1 MSYHRL
7 RRRLTRTLTLAHFR
21 HCISIAMRALSAC
34 LYALCLCCTEQQQL
48 SRGRRQRRNS
58 AECASQV
65 ENRRTA
71 GLTHTHTGRL
81 TLQPTSQLRSNSD
94 QLNNRSESRSG
105 CQPTE
110 VGCIA
115 KCVLQCCCCCQ
126 QQMESCPVPNTDMN
140 QVKVVVCPKR
150 AKNSQRGRFRSSVTK
165 SCDCVAAINCKL
177 ILRNTDKVYSYT
189 LLVRK

>member
-1 MSYHRL
+1 MLVSL
-7 RRRLTRTLTLAHFR
+7 LCA
-21 HCISIAMRALSAC
+21 CAVQSSSSSSAEDGDKDAIVQ
-34 LYALCLCCTEQQQL
+34 Y
-48 SRGRRQRRNS
+48 NS
-58 AECASQV
+58 ALHKW
-65 ENRRTA
+65 RTDVQQ
-71 GLTHTHTGRL
+71 GSHTHTGRL

-140 QVKVVVCPKR
+140 QVKVVMFVCPKR

-177 ILRNTDKVYSYT
+177 IPRNTDKVYSYT
-189 LLVRK
+189 LLVLK